1 MDTVITFG
9 GTDRAGASA
18 QVLIF
23 LARRGYAP
31 KDYQIT
37 KSDAGSTQLQVSF
50 DAERLD
56 QARLAADIKKLDS
69 GYCIVPG
76 QAQPE
81 SAPG

>member
-1 MDTVITFG
+1 MDTVITIG
-9 GTDRAGASA
+9 GTDRDGASA

-37 KSDAGSTQLQVSF
+37 KSDSGSTQLQVSF

-56 QARLAADIKKLDS
+56 QARLAADIKRLDT
-69 GYCIVPG
+69 GYRIVSR
-76 QAQPE
+76 QLR
-81 SAPG
+81 